1 MLSMLENMDYMYV
14 YIKHMKLL
22 TGGYDVFFTLLN
34 PEYFNTVS
42 LTIFIQVFLPC
53 FSDFCVLVLTFAS
66 INVSY
71 SIHFGHLYDD
81 PTSTNSNVN
90 ENFDR

>member
-1 MLSMLENMDYMYV
+1 MLFMLENMDYMYV

-34 PEYFNTVS
+34 PEYFNTMS

-53 FSDFCVLVLTFAS
+53 FSDFCVLVLTFAF
-66 INVSY
+66 INVPHS
-71 SIHFGHLYDD
+71 SHFGHLYDD
-81 PTSTNSNVN
+81 PTSTNSNIN